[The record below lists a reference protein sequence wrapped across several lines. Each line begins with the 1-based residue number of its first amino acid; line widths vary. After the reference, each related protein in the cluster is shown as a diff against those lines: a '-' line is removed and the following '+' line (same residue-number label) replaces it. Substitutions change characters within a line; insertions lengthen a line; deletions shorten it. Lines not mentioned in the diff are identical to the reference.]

1 MSEKLYEA
9 LEVCLSALEAGADLG
24 SVLERFPD
32 MKDDLRPLLE
42 TSRQARMLAVS
53 EVPEMALRRGK
64 AHVLRHA
71 ARMREAS
78 ARPQKHRAIFGF
90 PRLATLLGLA
100 LIFLFSGTGLVRAS
114 GGALPGDNLY
124 PVKRTLEDVRLLLV
138 FSPQSREEL
147 EGEFEQERLHEVDE
161 LLAEGRHE
169 TIAFKGVVTDQNG
182 DLWVVSGVPVQI
194 TPESR
199 LPGTPV
205 TVGTAV
211 MLQGR
216 TNARGFVEAEYI
228 ELLGSNI
235 LLPTSVPTEIETNE
249 DNSNHNNSGP
259 EENDNGHQEQGESGS
274 STNEDQGNDENENNN
289 EDEPE
294 DSNSNSGKNENDH
307 EEDRSEN
314 DSGGESESENSGS
327 GGEHS
332 ENGNEDGD

>member
-1 MSEKLYEA
+1 
-9 LEVCLSALEAGADLG
+9 
-24 SVLERFPD
+24 
-32 MKDDLRPLLE
+32 
-42 TSRQARMLAVS
+42 MLAVS
-53 EVPEMALRRGK
+53 EVPETVLRRGK
-64 AHVLRHA
+64 ARMLQHA
-71 ARMREAS
+71 ARMRAAS
-78 ARPQKHRAIFGF
+78 AKPQKHRAIFGF

-182 DLWVVSGVPVQI
+182 ELWVVSGVPVQI

-205 TVGTAV
+205 TVGTSV

-249 DNSNHNNSGP
+249 DSSNHSNSGP
-259 EENDNGHQEQGESGS
+259 EANDNGHQEQDESGS
-274 STNEDQGNDENENNN
+274 STNEDQGNDENENND
-289 EDEPE
+289 EDGAEE
-294 DSNSNSGKNENDH
+294 NNSNSGKNENDH

-314 DSGGESESENSGS
+314 DNSSGESESENSGA
-327 GGEHS
+327 GGGHS